1 MLTPEDLEKI
11 ESKVK
16 IKLSFINLYV
26 TGRVIQEM
34 ERTFKELS
42 GASAA
47 FTAKEMQ
54 SAAKLMEDIGSEV
67 KEQSPKIDKEVRQAF
82 YDAAGKIN
90 YENEQFTDKIAKQI
104 NEATGSDIKVPSV
117 PTGDQPIKKIDDL
130 KLTPKEKKLLES
142 AYQRTTGEIVNL
154 TKTMPLSGQN
164 TYIEACNTAYTQ
176 IQGGVDPN
184 TAIVNAI
191 KDVSSKG
198 ITTVAYNSRNDSV
211 EVAIARA
218 VRTGVNQASCDISL
232 ARCNELGANFVRV
245 SQHFGA
251 RVTPFDDYTNHS
263 WWQGK
268 VYHLDWKNSA
278 LSKYDTSDA
287 ERNEIDK
294 KNRYIN
300 EVNDALT
307 MLSEEFNKYADFV
320 NTCGYGKIQ
329 GIAGINC
336 RHSFAP
342 FYPGISIQTEKP
354 IDSAENKKR
363 YEQDQHQRAL
373 ERSIRKLKKEKAA
386 LDSASNDSQAMK
398 DARSDVNRKL
408 NAKAQEYDDYC
419 KKNRLPRQNWRL
431 SIG

>member
-47 FTAKEMQ
+47 FTSKMMQ
-54 SAAKLMEDIGSEV
+54 SAATLMEDIRSEV
-67 KEQSPKIDKEVRQAF
+67 KKQSQKIDKEVKQAF

-90 YENEQFTDKIAKQI
+90 YENERFTAEMAKQV
-104 NEATGSDIKVPSV
+104 NMATGSEIKVPSV
-117 PTGDQPIKKIDDL
+117 PTGDQPVKKVEEL

-142 AYQRTTGEIVNL
+142 AYRRTSGEITNL

-268 VYHLDWKNSA
+268 VYHLDWKASA
-278 LSKYDTSDA
+278 LSKYDTSDT

-329 GIAGINC
+329 GIAGVNC

-354 IDSAENKKR
+354 IDSEENKKR
-363 YEQDQHQRAL
+363 YEQEQYQRSL
-373 ERSIRKLKKEKAA
+373 ERSIRKLKKEKSA

-398 DARSDVNRKL
+398 DAKSGVNRRL
-408 NAKAQEYDDYC
+408 NAKAQEYDEYC
-419 KKNRLPRQNWRL
+419 KKNKLPRQNWRL
-431 SIG
+431 SIK